1 MGDLAS
7 MQAVTGVNA
16 EQASKRVMRLLS
28 WLRYRES
35 RSFPER
41 MSEASGETAGVVATA
56 CRKEEIERNTGS
68 PAGERDSTGNP
79 RGTGRAGWGG
89 GQARSTDEAG

>member
-16 EQASKRVMRLLS
+16 EQASKRVMRLLT

-41 MSEASGETAGVVATA
+41 MSENSGETAGVVATA
-56 CRKEEIERNTGS
+56 CMKEENERNTGS
-68 PAGERDSTGNP
+68 PNGERLNRKPARDRPGRMGWRTGP
-79 RGTGRAGWGG
+79 
-89 GQARSTDEAG
+89 